1 MTDPALRDGWLC
13 VPYAGDDA
21 AIVYLSVTARGG
33 EPEWVPA
40 FLDYVDGQRVAKIRP
55 PAAPPYPA
63 NVQTRVGEVVTD
75 HGRYP
80 VR

>member
-1 MTDPALRDGWLC
+1 MTDPVISDGWLC
-13 VPYAGDDA
+13 VPYAGDDT

-55 PAAPPYPA
+55 PAGAEYSA
-63 NVQTRVGEVVTD
+63 IVRTRVGAVVLD
-75 HGRYP
+75 NGRYP
-80 VR
+80 TR